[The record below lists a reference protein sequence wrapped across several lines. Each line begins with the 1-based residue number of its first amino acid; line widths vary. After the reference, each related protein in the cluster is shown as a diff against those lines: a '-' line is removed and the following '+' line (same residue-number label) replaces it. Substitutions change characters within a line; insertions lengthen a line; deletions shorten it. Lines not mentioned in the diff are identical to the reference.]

1 MPPIPMSRIIV
12 AVDGS
17 NYAELALD
25 YGLDFA
31 RRYGG
36 QLTIVAVAP
45 LTAYVVSTEPWVPTE
60 VLEGEVRHYE
70 QIVSAAVQRAQKEG
84 VNAVTGVCLEGHIAE
99 ELVAFLEKHP
109 ADLLIMGSRGLSATK
124 RLLLGSTS
132 DEVLHHVG
140 CPVLIVRQP
149 PITPGPPPPPPGAPG
164 SG

>member
-1 MPPIPMSRIIV
+1 MPPIPMSRIVV

-17 NYAELALD
+17 NFAEWALD

-70 QIVSAAVQRAQKEG
+70 QIISAAVQRAQREG
-84 VNAVTGVCLEGHIAE
+84 VSSVTGVCLEGHIAE

-140 CPVLIVRQP
+140 CPVLIVRHP
-149 PITPGPPPPPPGAPG
+149 PTTPGSPPPPGAPA